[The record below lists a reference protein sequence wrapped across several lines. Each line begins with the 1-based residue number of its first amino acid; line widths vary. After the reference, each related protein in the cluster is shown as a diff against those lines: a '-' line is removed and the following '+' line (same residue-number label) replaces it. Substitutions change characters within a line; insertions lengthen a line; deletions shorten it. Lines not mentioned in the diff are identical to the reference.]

1 MWSHIRWK
9 SFCNTRSGHGIHCI
23 KTYIIRSTSCPFQ
36 VEIRGY
42 ITDMIYR
49 NETFDT
55 LFLQTSGRW
64 VSLLAEYE
72 ESQTL
77 LLLMPLRDKLPTLQ
91 HLFIMCSKNISFLN
105 RYPFRYAPYLKYF
118 SIGADSDCT
127 DLSGASTAS
136 LSLY

>member
-1 MWSHIRWK
+1 MGFIASK
-9 SFCNTRSGHGIHCI
+9 P
-23 KTYIIRSTSCPFQ
+23 YLIRSTSCPFQ

-55 LFLQTSGRW
+55 LLQTSGRW
-64 VSLLAEYE
+64 VSLLLEYE

-91 HLFIMCSKNISFLN
+91 HLFIMCSKNI
-105 RYPFRYAPYLKYF
+105 
-118 SIGADSDCT
+118 
-127 DLSGASTAS
+127 
-136 LSLY
+136 